1 MIHEFDFYFSYR
13 FIQTRDKFQTLAFIK
28 ITPPGTHIQ
37 GVQRC
42 HCRLVVEKRSKRHDL
57 KKKANFDSIQ
67 KKIHASANF
76 NVSVMS
82 R

>member
-1 MIHEFDFYFSYR
+1 MNK
-13 FIQTRDKFQTLAFIK
+13 FIQTRDKFLTLAFIT

-67 KKIHASANF
+67 RKFTRKPTSNA
-76 NVSVMS
+76 SVMS